1 MKFTTSILVL
11 SLAAGSAMAQSVMM
25 PINKAREAAAVSSAK
40 AQESNK
46 LLNAQPQATATPA
59 NAPAKQAPFTPKTAA
74 KPQPA
79 ALNATTAA
87 KPARVAS
94 ATAAATPPAVAPEI
108 KKPAAN
114 ARDPFVSIIRNP
126 DKTGGAPCVSGKKCL
141 VIGEIVLRGIV
152 KSPNAIIAVVENPQ
166 KKTYFLRENDPVF
179 NGNVVKITT
188 DAVVFREQIIDRAGH
203 SSSRDITKQLNAR
216 PIA

>member
-11 SLAAGSAMAQSVMM
+11 SLAASAAMAQSVMV

-59 NAPAKQAPFTPKTAA
+59 NAPAKHAPFTPAA

-87 KPARVAS
+87 KPANVAS
-94 ATAAATPPAVAPEI
+94 AKPSATPPAVAPEI

-179 NGNVVKITT
+179 QGNVVKITT

>member
-1 MKFTTSILVL
+1 V
-11 SLAAGSAMAQSVMM
+11 
-25 PINKAREAAAVSSAK
+25 
-40 AQESNK
+40 
-46 LLNAQPQATATPA
+46 
-59 NAPAKQAPFTPKTAA
+59 
-74 KPQPA
+74 KP
-79 ALNATTAA
+79 
-87 KPARVAS
+87 S
-94 ATAAATPPAVAPEI
+94 AVAPEI

-188 DAVVFREQIIDRAGH
+188 DSVVFREQIIDRAGH

>member
-11 SLAAGSAMAQSVMM
+11 SLAASAAMAQSVMV

-59 NAPAKQAPFTPKTAA
+59 NAPGKQAPLTPKTSA
-74 KPQPA
+74 KAQPA
-79 ALNATTAA
+79 VAVPASAAA
-87 KPARVAS
+87 KPANVAS
-94 ATAAATPPAVAPEI
+94 ADAPAQPSAVQPEM
-108 KKPAAN
+108 KKAGAN
-114 ARDPFVSIIRNP
+114 ARDPFVSIIRT
-126 DKTGGAPCVSGKKCL
+126 DKTGGVPCVSGKKCL
-141 VIGEIVLRGIV
+141 VVGEIVLRGIV
-152 KSPNAIIAVVENPQ
+152 KSSNAIIAVVENPQ

-188 DAVVFREQIIDRAGH
+188 DSVVFREHITDRAGH
-203 SSSRDITKQLNAR
+203 SSSRDTTKQLNAR

>member
-25 PINKAREAAAVSSAK
+25 PINKAREAAAASSAK

-59 NAPAKQAPFTPKTAA
+59 NAPAKQAPLTPKAAA
-74 KPQPA
+74 KSQPA
-79 ALNATTAA
+79 ATTAA
-87 KPARVAS
+87 KPANVAS
-94 ATAAATPPAVAPEI
+94 ATADAKPSAVAPEI

-188 DAVVFREQIIDRAGH
+188 DSVVFREQIIDRAGH